1 MATRVKKGDRKT
13 QAQKAYDAIEGMIVT
28 LELAPGSRI
37 SEAAL
42 SRQLGIGRTPVR
54 EALQRLAYERLIQI
68 LPRAGGIVS
77 EVDLPAQFKLIE
89 VRRELER
96 ILVRRAARLAT
107 PDVGKAFIDLAR
119 RFEKIAQR
127 DDGDQ
132 FVDVDRE
139 FNTLVYETAQN
150 NFAAD
155 AMVPLQSQTR
165 RFWYLYFRRF
175 GDLARVCELHADIA
189 RAIAAQDEEKA
200 CAASDRLIDYVE
212 DYSYR
217 TMRALM

>member
-1 MATRVKKGDRKT
+1 MPTRRKAGAKKS
-13 QAQKAYDAIEGMIVT
+13 QAQSAYDAIETMIVT
-28 LELAPGSRI
+28 LELPPGSRI
-37 SEAAL
+37 SEKAL
-42 SRQLGIGRTPVR
+42 SQKLDIGRTPVR
-54 EALQRLAYERLIQI
+54 EALQRLAYERLVNI
-68 LPRAGGIVS
+68 LPRAGAIVS
-77 EVDLPAQFKLIE
+77 EIDLPAQFKLIE

-107 PDVGKAFIDLAR
+107 PDAAKLYLDFAR
-119 RFEKIAQR
+119 RFDVVAER
-127 DDGDQ
+127 DDGEM

-139 FNTLVYETAQN
+139 FNLLVYETAQN

-155 AMVPLQSQTR
+155 AMGPLQSQTR

-175 GDLARVCELHADIA
+175 GDLARVCALHAEIA
-189 RAIAAQDEEKA
+189 RAIAVQDEDKA
-200 CAASDRLIDYVE
+200 CAASDRLVDYVE